1 MSSRYDE
8 LERLQRLRDSGALTD
23 EEFQAEKRRLLG
35 HGVEEPDEAPA
46 AAEGPPEEV
55 IEVREE
61 AHSRLPLF
69 FLIGAGVVIVAIVLG
84 LLLGRMVSGPSGRSQ
99 SNEVAPEGNIAADLN
114 LIQPEAPPDVR
125 NLPSEEQLARA
136 FEAAF
141 GAKGGATLKIDAGK
155 DYKTDSFPEDV
166 RYTPGKLIWPA
177 FGPVLLS
184 EGKVVDAA
192 HVSAGKIAVHYLKPA
207 GDGFEVVHAWPT
219 GVVTGSSGQV
229 ARWTVSA
236 GFSNWPVVVSEGG
249 GMWQGYACSWAKLTE
264 LRPAG
269 PAELATVPL
278 SYDDSGAQT
287 EEGAGTAIEGRII
300 NVVKNQSFDVVYTG
314 ARSFSEHW
322 VRSGDRY
329 APAGG
334 GESQMRTC

>member
-1 MSSRYDE
+1 MSSRYDA
-8 LERLQRLRDSGALTD
+8 LERLQRLRESGALTD

-35 HGVEEPDEAPA
+35 HGVDEPVEAPA
-46 AAEGPPEEV
+46 PAETEEL

-69 FLIGAGVVIVAIVLG
+69 FLIGAGVLIVAIVLG
-84 LLLGRMVSGPSGRSQ
+84 LLLGRMVSGPGGRSQ

-125 NLPSEEQLARA
+125 SLPSEEQLARA

-141 GAKGGATLKIDAGK
+141 GAKGGATLNMDSGK
-155 DYKTDSFPEDV
+155 DYKTDSFPEAV
-166 RYTPGKLIWPA
+166 RYTPGKLIWPS

-192 HVSAGKIAVHYLKPA
+192 HVSAGKIAIHYLKPV
-207 GDGFEVVHAWPT
+207 GDRFELVHAWPT

-229 ARWTVSA
+229 ARWSVSG
-236 GFSNWPVVVSEGG
+236 GFSDWPVIVSEGG

-278 SYDDSGAQT
+278 SYDDSGAQAD
-287 EEGAGTAIEGRII
+287 EGAGTAIQGRII
-300 NVVKNQSFDVVYTG
+300 NVVRNQSFDVVYSGT
-314 ARSFSEHW
+314 RSFSEHW

-329 APAGG
+329 SVAGG
-334 GESQMRTC
+334 GPSQMRTC